1 MNSFPE
7 YGPDQEPASP
17 EVSETLTEAHDSG
30 AGPVDP
36 VQAETSWPQ
45 LQEPSAALD
54 VAPPSAEPLLFQS
67 WSEPEV
73 VPPVRIPHF
82 GHLALLV
89 PLSGIG
95 LLLTGILFRTAI
107 YFHLFGITTLNSAL
121 TDIRY
126 MLSSEAIL
134 YLFIFVACL
143 IVFPQVWHKG
153 FFAGLQW
160 NGAAALHHYRY
171 LLGMAVLCFLLALF
185 SGMLMPG
192 PNNAPIDKIFRAPG
206 AAWLLFAFGVTFAPF
221 FEEIAFRGFLLP
233 ALCTAWDWAIERSIG
248 KPVPPLGIN
257 DHPQWSNF
265 AMLFGVVL
273 TSVPFALM
281 HATQTG
287 YAVGPF
293 FLLVGVSMVLCWIRL
308 KTRSLASS
316 VLVHASYNFLLFSIM
331 MFGTSGFRH
340 LDKF

>member
-17 EVSETLTEAHDSG
+17 GVSETLIEALDSG
-30 AGPVDP
+30 AEPVET
-36 VQAETSWPQ
+36 VQPEAST
-45 LQEPSAALD
+45 LLVPSATSD
-54 VAPPSAEPLLFQS
+54 VAPQSAEPLLFQS
-67 WSEPEV
+67 WSQPEV
-73 VPPVRIPHF
+73 APPGRIPNF

-89 PLSGIG
+89 PLSGIA

-107 YFHLFGITTLNSAL
+107 YFHLFGITTLSTAL

-126 MLSSEAIL
+126 MLSSEAML
-134 YLFIFVACL
+134 YLFIFIACL
-143 IVFPQVWHKG
+143 IVFPMVWHKG

-160 NGAAALHHYRY
+160 NGAAALRQRRY
-171 LLGMAVLCFLLALF
+171 LFGMAILCFLLAIF
-185 SGMLMPG
+185 SGMLMSS
-192 PNNAPIDKIFRAPG
+192 PNNAPIDKIIRAPG

-257 DHPQWSNF
+257 GHPQWSNF

-287 YAVGPF
+287 YAIGPF

-316 VLVHASYNFLLFSIM
+316 VLVHASYNFLLFSLM
-331 MFGTSGFRH
+331 MLGTSGFQH